1 MFGANLR
8 VLCQDAASISAL
20 CRDLG
25 INRTQFNRYL
35 GGESFPRPDVLH
47 RICTYFNVDA
57 RILLE
62 PVGSLSHPDDDLF
75 SHAAVREFLGMAPRG
90 VPHGTFPSGMYR
102 FTRPGFMDPG
112 SYVVGLIYAFRSGER
127 TFVRGYE
134 PRSAMRMQGLPTA
147 GPAREFRGIVLQ
159 QDSGVSLLIARRGAV
174 TFSFN
179 YLSRIASYQNNFWV
193 GYATRTASESLS
205 ANRISRMVYEHL
217 GDNRAEVMRT
227 ARMAGYVQEEDLL
240 PFHRQLLMV
249 GTPFR

>member
-20 CRDLG
+20 CRELG

-47 RICTYFNVDA
+47 KICAYFGVDA

-62 PVGSLSHPDDDLF
+62 PVASLRHPDDDLF
-75 SHAAVREFLGMAPRG
+75 SHPEVKEFLGMAPRG
-90 VPHGTFPSGMYR
+90 VPSDVFPSGMYR
-102 FTRPGFMDPG
+102 FSRPGFMDPD
-112 SYVVGLIYAFRSGER
+112 SYVVGLIHAFRVGER

-134 PRSAMRMQGLPTA
+134 PRSAMRIQGLPTA
-147 GPAREFRGIVLQ
+147 GPTREFRGIVLQ

-174 TFSFN
+174 TFTFN
-179 YLSRIASYQNNFWV
+179 YLTRISSYQNNFWV

-205 ANRISRMVYEHL
+205 ANRISRMVYEYI
-217 GDNRAEVMRT
+217 GPNRAEVMRT
-227 ARMAGYVQEEDLL
+227 ARQAGYVKEKDLL

>member
-20 CRDLG
+20 CRELG

-47 RICTYFNVDA
+47 KICSYFGVDA

-62 PVGSLSHPDDDLF
+62 PVATLRHPEDDLF
-75 SHAAVREFLGMAPRG
+75 SHPEVKDFLGMAPRG
-90 VPHGTFPSGMYR
+90 VPADVFPSGMYR
-102 FTRPGFMDPG
+102 FSRPGFMDPKM
-112 SYVVGLIYAFRSGER
+112 YVVGLIYAFRRGER

-134 PRSAMRMQGLPTA
+134 PRSAMRKQGLPAT
-147 GPAREFRGIVLQ
+147 PTQREFRGIVLQ

-179 YLSRIASYQNNFWV
+179 YLSRVASYQNNFWV

-205 ANRISRMVYEHL
+205 ANRISRMVYEYI
-217 GDNRAEVMRT
+217 GANPAEAMRT
-227 ARMAGYVQEEDLL
+227 GRMAGYVTEAELL
-240 PFHRQLLMV
+240 PFHHQLLMI